1 MRSAP
6 EEQFDRTAAAYAS
19 SPIHAHG
26 PDLGWML
33 DALDPDADASIV
45 DLGTGAGHAALRVAP
60 RVASVT
66 AVDLSE
72 VMLDTAR
79 HLAVERGIFNLTLER
94 ADVAALP
101 FPDAQFDGAVS
112 RYSAHHWHDPARA
125 MAEAARTV
133 RAGGRF
139 VLIDTVAPADPAL
152 DSFVNTLELLH
163 DASHGRD
170 RTVEEWRNAF
180 AVAGF
185 AVETVREWPI
195 IQETEAWLTRS
206 APPDWRAEACRRLLA
221 DAPPET
227 RDALAIA
234 NDSGHWSVPAA
245 LIRATRLS

>member
-26 PDLGWML
+26 PDLGWMV
-33 DALDPDADASIV
+33 DALDPADDAVIV

-101 FPDAQFDGAVS
+101 FPDAHFDGAVS
-112 RYSAHHWHDPARA
+112 RYSAHHWHDPERA
-125 MAEAARTV
+125 LAEAARTL

-139 VLIDTVAPADPAL
+139 VLIDTLAPADPAL
-152 DSFVNTLELLH
+152 DSFVNALELLR

-170 RTVEEWRNAF
+170 RKLEEWRA
-180 AVAGF
+180 ALTQAGF
-185 AVETVREWPI
+185 RVDTTREWPI
-195 IQETEAWLTRS
+195 QQETEAWLAR
-206 APPDWRAEACRRLLA
+206 AGPPPWRADACRRLIA
-221 DAPPET
+221 DAPAGT
-227 RDALAIA
+227 RDALDIA
-234 NDSGHWSVPAA
+234 SDGGHWSVPAA
-245 LIRATRLS
+245 LISATRLP